1 MNGKLS
7 EQPLAELIR
16 EISSKSLSG
25 RLRLEHERV
34 KVVAYF
40 ENGRFVYAG
49 SNLRTLRLREY
60 LKKTELVTDKDLEQ
74 FNARVS
80 DTALLKVLSAQKLLS
95 PVAAEQVLTRQVAD
109 VLRTAL
115 VWTEGSWDFESRPRL
130 DEQFNLKIDLGSLL
144 LEAARRLPVAFVTS
158 RFKNPEETIT

>member
-1 MNGKLS
+1 MNGQLS

-25 RLRLEHERV
+25 RLRLENERV

-40 ENGRFVYAG
+40 ENGGFVYAA

-60 LKKTELVTDKDLEQ
+60 LKKAELVTDKDLAQ
-74 FNARVS
+74 FNERVS
-80 DTALLKVLSAQKLLS
+80 DTDLLKVLCAQKLLS
-95 PVAAEQVLTRQVAD
+95 PAAAEQVHTRQVAD
-109 VLRTAL
+109 VLRLAL
-115 VWTEGSWDFESRPRL
+115 AWTEGSWDFESRSRL
-130 DEQFNLKIDLGSLL
+130 DEQFNLKIDLASLL

-158 RFKNPEETIT
+158 RFK